1 MKFTDKLK
9 KFEIPKA
16 GDLISNAKQS
26 VSSVFDKK
34 DEGNTTLSGNEVSR
48 NFADKL
54 HKLSESA
61 DEWRGKATSFI
72 AESGDKLEKWS
83 EDTKADCAD
92 KLHKLSESADEWRG
106 KATSFIAESGDKL
119 EKWCEDTKEDNA
131 ERLQKLSESADELR
145 EKVAN
150 YLSENGEK
158 LQKWYSD
165 SKMNEKIV
173 NVGKR
178 VGATVLYPV
187 LILYNLFRSPNT
199 GIGDKMVIISPLA
212 YFILPTDIIPDIIAG
227 FGYVDDASC
236 VMTSLKKL
244 SSSITLQIQDQAK
257 SQCKELLGEIDETVL
272 EKVSSAI
279 NENKDAIAASI
290 EQKISEKQKSDKKKK

>member
-54 HKLSESA
+54 HK
-61 DEWRGKATSFI
+61 F
-72 AESGDKLEKWS
+72 
-83 EDTKADCAD
+83 
-92 KLHKLSESADEWRG
+92 SESADEWRG

-119 EKWCEDTKEDNA
+119 EKWCEATKEDNA